1 MEQWIMMLQDA
12 NTQWVLLGSLLLGA
26 ASGVLGSFALLR
38 KQSLI
43 GDAMAHAALP
53 GVCLAFLITG
63 EKSLPWLLLGAT
75 LTGLLATYCIQAITK
90 HSRVKMDT
98 AIGLVLS
105 VFFGFGI
112 VLLTKAAQSTSGN
125 KSGLDDFIFGQAASM
140 VGADVKIIAG
150 VSAVL
155 LLLIFLFFKEFKVLT
170 FDPDFAQGIGFPSK
184 TLNLLLMTLI
194 TGAVVIGI
202 QAVGVVLMA
211 AMLITPAI
219 SARYWTE
226 DLGRMV
232 IIAGVIGAFSGVSGT
247 LMSTVAEGL
256 PTGPLIVL
264 AATFIF
270 VISLLFSPKRGLLM
284 KLFKLYRLRKS
295 VAREQRLN
303 PLVKPARE
311 GD

>member
-1 MEQWIMMLQDA
+1 MEHLMIMLKDA

-26 ASGVLGSFALLR
+26 ASGVLGSFALLK

-53 GVCLAFLITG
+53 GVCIAFLLTG

-75 LTGLLATYCIQAITK
+75 ITGLLATYCIQAITR
-90 HSRVKMDT
+90 HSRLKTDT

-105 VFFGFGI
+105 VFFGIGI
-112 VLLTKAAQSTSGN
+112 VLLTKAAQTSTGN

-140 VGADVKIIAG
+140 VGQDVKIITS
-150 VSAVL
+150 VSAL
-155 LLLIFLFFKEFKVLT
+155 LVFIIFLFFKEFKVLT

-226 DLGRMV
+226 DLGHMV
-232 IIAGVIGAFSGVSGT
+232 VIAGVIGAFSGVTGT
-247 LMSTVAEGL
+247 LISTMAVGL

-264 AATFIF
+264 AATSTF
-270 VISLLFSPKRGLLM
+270 VVSLLFSPKRGLLM
-284 KLFKLYRLRKS
+284 KLIKLYRLRKS
-295 VAREQRLN
+295 VANEQSLN
-303 PLVKPARE
+303 TLVRKHER
-311 GD
+311 G